1 MSKLGKSEA
10 EVVSDNSKKQD
21 KFWEDGYGLL
31 WKNIRTPDGIRRVR
45 VQNDHEDVVL
55 EQNEIFRERRTI
67 ESFFWLSVLI
77 GFAINLLIIGGIVLG
92 SVAFFSQENYM
103 MTASVVSAAYVC
115 GIVYAMA
122 AKIQARVNRIE
133 IHALTV
139 HYEVLNVKDKLNDIA
154 EKIGK

>member
-1 MSKLGKSEA
+1 M
-10 EVVSDNSKKQD
+10 SDNSKKQD
-21 KFWEDGYGLL
+21 NFWEDGYGSL
-31 WKNIRTPDGIRRVR
+31 WKNIHTPDGIRRVR

-77 GFAINLLIIGGIVLG
+77 GFAINLLVIGGIVLG
-92 SVAFFSQENYM
+92 SVAFFSRENYTM
-103 MTASVVSAAYVC
+103 IASVVSAAYVC

-154 EKIGK
+154 EKFGK

>member
-1 MSKLGKSEA
+1 MSKIEKSKA
-10 EVVSDNSKKQD
+10 EVMSDNSKKQN
-21 KFWEDGYGLL
+21 KFWEDGYGSL

-55 EQNEIFRERRTI
+55 EQNEIFRERRTL

-77 GFAINLLIIGGIVLG
+77 GFAINLLVIGGIVLG
-92 SVAFFSQENYM
+92 SVAFFSHENYTM
-103 MTASVVSAAYVC
+103 IASVVSAAYVC

-122 AKIQARVNRIE
+122 TKIQARVNRIE

-139 HYEVLNVKDKLNDIA
+139 HYEVLNVKDKLNDIT

>member
-1 MSKLGKSEA
+1 MSKIEKSEA
-10 EVVSDNSKKQD
+10 EVMSDNSKKQN
-21 KFWEDGYGLL
+21 KFWEDGYGSL

-55 EQNEIFRERRTI
+55 EQNEIFRERRTL

-77 GFAINLLIIGGIVLG
+77 GFAINLLVIGGIVLG
-92 SVAFFSQENYM
+92 SVAFFSQENYTM
-103 MTASVVSAAYVC
+103 IASVVSAAYVC

-139 HYEVLNVKDKLNDIA
+139 HYEVLNVKDKLNDIT

>member
-1 MSKLGKSEA
+1 MSKVEKSEA
-10 EVVSDNSKKQD
+10 EVMSNDSKKQD
-21 KFWEDGYGLL
+21 KFWEDGYGSL

-122 AKIQARVNRIE
+122 AKILARVNRIE

-154 EKIGK
+154 EKFCK